1 MLKLKIVSP
10 ERVEFEG
17 EVLSVTVPG
26 TMGRFE
32 VLENHAPI
40 ISSMEKGI
48 VERVTPDGQRTEIMI
63 SGGFITVQKN
73 VVSVCVE
80 LM

>member
-1 MLKLKIVSP
+1 MLQLKIVSP

-26 TMGRFE
+26 TLGRFE